1 MIFTAIGA
9 ENLPGFASVI
19 TGDEFD
25 DMQVAVGAVE
35 DDKAVAAAVLS
46 PDGDTLN
53 VDYLY
58 VLPEARRKGVATA
71 LLKAVAEE
79 MGALHFS
86 AFFPE
91 SEKSLLKFF
100 DSFGLSMVADSE
112 VFTVGVEDFIH
123 SEEVMKMA
131 KQKAV
136 RKVESLAEMNDT
148 EKARAVASVEELLGE
163 YRYSANAFEDT
174 LSFVTR
180 DKKGGITGCFFCE
193 HEEKE
198 IIVSLLY
205 NFSDDPYNLIAML
218 CRFGEQLIRGEHTD
232 EQILFVSAN
241 DKVEAFVKKLIGNI
255 VRSDRMVHAY
265 K

>member
-1 MIFTAIGA
+1 MIFTAIGT

-19 TGDEFD
+19 TAGEFD
-25 DMQVAVGAVE
+25 DMQIAVGAVE

-58 VLPEARRKGVATA
+58 VLPDARRKGVATA
-71 LLKAVAEE
+71 LLKATAEE

-100 DSFGLSMVADSE
+100 DSFGLSMVTDSE
-112 VFTVGVEDFIH
+112 VFTVRVEDFIH

-136 RKVESLAEMNDT
+136 RKVESLSEMNET
-148 EKARAVASVEELLGE
+148 EKARAVADVEELLEE
-163 YRYSANAFEDT
+163 YQYNAKSFEDT
-174 LSFVTR
+174 LSFVAR
-180 DKKGGITGCFFCE
+180 DKKGGIAGCFFCE
-193 HEEKE
+193 HQDKE
-198 IIVSLLY
+198 ILVSLLY
-205 NFSDDPYNLIAML
+205 NFSDDPFYLIAML

-232 EQILFVSAN
+232 EQIVFVSAN
-241 DKVEAFVKKLIGNI
+241 DKVEAFVEKLIGDI
-255 VRSDRMVHAY
+255 DCSDRMVHAY